1 MIERRWV
8 RASQAAH
15 QLGLSPRTLHRW
27 RKGRQLKQR
36 QHWRRVGLPG
46 TEKPQYQYNVPAIRT
61 MLIDGSNQSNQTG
74 QESVRRDD
82 CQPDDH
88 DRNNREQLSLGVDP
102 GAGTLAE
109 AANGSP
115 QAEEDRKDD
124 RQPSGT
130 TGTRTTEF
138 LDRAHK
144 FCLLGD
150 EVHAI
155 GQELIA
161 DIEQIMIDL
170 QAGIEPDCPTLTLV
184 GMVTN
189 VIATTEKLRALGLR
203 SKGDQN

>member
-27 RKGRQLKQR
+27 RKSRQLKQR

-46 TEKPQYQYNVPAIRT
+46 TERPQYQYNVPAIRT

-82 CQPDDH
+82 CLADDH
-88 DRNNREQLSLGVDP
+88 DRNDREQSSPGIEP

-109 AANGSP
+109 AVNGSP

-124 RQPSGT
+124 HQPSRT
-130 TGTRTTEF
+130 PGTRTTEF

-170 QAGIEPDCPTLTLV
+170 QAGIEPDCPTSTLV